1 MNQTYLRG
9 DMYYA
14 DLGQGIGSEQE
25 GYRPVVII
33 QNNVGNKHSPTVI
46 IASVTSK
53 TDAKPKLP
61 THYYIN
67 AEDGLELPSIVL
79 LEQLRTVDKRRLG
92 DFIGHLSDKHIRGIN
107 HALAV
112 SIGLIESI
120 PKKLILCL
128 CSACADNF
136 YGSGAYSLRR
146 IDPQQ
151 TEKDTCTYCNQRT
164 GYDYEIIPKTDRRL
178 PMESQTAYKLLFA
191 DYPDVVNV
199 EQMREMLGG
208 ICDKTAYRLLRS
220 GEIRSFIVGRRYRI
234 PKLNILEYLELIDK
248 SNA

>member
-120 PKKLILCL
+120 PKTLILCL

-136 YGSGAYSLRR
+136 YGSGASSLLR
-146 IDPQQ
+146 IDQQQ
-151 TEKDTCTYCNQRT
+151 TEKETCT
-164 GYDYEIIPKTDRRL
+164 
-178 PMESQTAYKLLFA
+178 
-191 DYPDVVNV
+191 
-199 EQMREMLGG
+199 
-208 ICDKTAYRLLRS
+208 
-220 GEIRSFIVGRRYRI
+220 
-234 PKLNILEYLELIDK
+234 
-248 SNA
+248 

>member
-151 TEKDTCTYCNQRT
+151 TEKDTCTDVLTALGARSGGEYQ
-164 GYDYEIIPKTDRRL
+164 RRL